1 MKVTKYKNNIS
12 IFIFIIVIGIALSI
26 LSYQYSSFTSDEI
39 KKIAEQDV
47 RSNAKIQT
55 YDLSRI
61 LVHSLDSIT
70 TNLKLLT
77 NLVLLNDTK
86 YSDVY
91 LLMNAAQDSTYNLT
105 HAYFLVDENGKLI
118 VASDSNAHGFINI
131 GNFSNEEYFTIP
143 KQTLKPYYS
152 SVIKSNNDYPE
163 LFLSFPITTYKD
175 DEIIH
180 DITGNQFYGIVG
192 ASISI
197 KSLGNFLQKE
207 LSSSFLSNVGLIDKT
222 GIILYARDQ
231 SLIGRHYLSD
241 EFQSLIPQELKE
253 NYNNILKNSLSGN
266 SATNDLTYKGLTTT
280 LSYQPIV
287 INDKH
292 LWTLYISTPH
302 QLASN
307 VGFLINQQKNF
318 STIIVI
324 VIGSIAI
331 GIAYLILSWNRSLKQ
346 AVDTRTSQLRFTNVS
361 LMDSNRK
368 LADANKQLK
377 VHDKMQKEFIN
388 IAAHELRTP
397 IMPILGEIEFIETQV
412 DPVKKTAYVDEEQ
425 IKLIIRNAKR
435 LDRLASDILDV
446 TRIESKSLKLN
457 KTYFSLKDLLI
468 GTVKDLTNQ
477 IGMDENSKKISINY
491 NPIEIT
497 VFADKDRINQVIY
510 NLLSNALKFTENGS
524 ITINTEVKDKNVLVI
539 VKDTGSGIDPEIF
552 PRLFCKFATK
562 SEKGTGL
569 GLYISK
575 NIVDAHGGKIWAKNN
590 SNEKGATF
598 IFSIPYIVKDDDF
611 EFQHLI

>member
-12 IFIFIIVIGIALSI
+12 VFLFIIIIGIALSI

-39 KKIAEQDV
+39 RKIAEQNV
-47 RSNAKIQT
+47 RSNGKIQT
-55 YDLSRI
+55 HDLSRI

-77 NLVLLNDTK
+77 NLILLNDTK
-86 YSDVY
+86 YSDIY
-91 LLMNAAQDSTYNLT
+91 LLMNSAQESTHNLT
-105 HAYFLVDENGKLI
+105 KAYFLVNEKGELVI
-118 VASDSNAHGFINI
+118 SSDMVNYSFDSKR
-131 GNFSNEEYFTIP
+131 NFSNDEYFIIP

-152 SVIKSNNDYPE
+152 SVIESNGDHPE
-163 LFLSFPITTYKD
+163 LFLSFPIIKYHD
-175 DEIIH
+175 DQITNEI
-180 DITGNQFYGIVG
+180 GKNRFYGIVV

-197 KSLGNFLQKE
+197 KSLGNFLQNE
-207 LSSSFLSNVGLIDKT
+207 LSSSFLSNLGLIDKT

-231 SLIGRHYLSD
+231 SLIGKNYLSN
-241 EFQSLIPQELKE
+241 EFQSLIPKEIKE
-253 NYNNILKNSLSGN
+253 NYNNILKTSLSGN

-280 LSYQPIV
+280 LSYQPII
-287 INDKH
+287 INGKH

-361 LMDSNRK
+361 LMESNRK

-397 IMPILGEIEFIETQV
+397 IMPILGEIEFIEHQL
-412 DPVKKTAYVDEEQ
+412 DPVQKTVSIDEEQ
-425 IKLIIRNAKR
+425 IKLLIRNAKR

-446 TRIESKSLKLN
+446 TRIESQSLKLN
-457 KTYFSLKDLLI
+457 KSYFSLKDLLVSTI
-468 GTVKDLTNQ
+468 KDITNQ
-477 IGMDENSKKISINY
+477 IGIEDDSKKVSINY
-491 NPIEIT
+491 KPIEIT
-497 VFADKDRINQVIY
+497 VYADKDRIQQVIS
-510 NLLSNALKFTENGS
+510 NLLSNALKFTENGF
-524 ITINTEVKDKNVLVI
+524 ITINTEVKDKNVIVT

-552 PRLFCKFATK
+552 PRLFCKFVTK

-575 NIVDAHGGKIWAKNN
+575 NIVDAHGGKIWAENN
-590 SNEKGATF
+590 DGKGATF
-598 IFSIPYIVKDDDF
+598 IFSMPYIMNDDDF
-611 EFQHLI
+611 EF

>member
-1 MKVTKYKNNIS
+1 MKVQKYKNNIS
-12 IFIFIIVIGIALSI
+12 IFIFIIIIGIALSI

-39 KKIAEQDV
+39 KKIAEQNV

-55 YDLSRI
+55 HDLSRI

-77 NLVLLNDTK
+77 NLILLNNTK
-86 YSDVY
+86 YSDIY
-91 LLMNAAQDSTYNLT
+91 LLMTSAQESTHNLT
-105 HAYFLVDENGKLI
+105 NTYFLVNEKGKLI
-118 VASDSNAHGFINI
+118 ISSDDTNDSFTNNR
-131 GNFSNEEYFTIP
+131 NFSNEEYFAIP

-152 SVIKSNNDYPE
+152 SVIESHGDRPE
-163 LFLSFPITTYKD
+163 LFLSFPIINYQD
-175 DEIIH
+175 NN
-180 DITGNQFYGIVG
+180 ITNTIGENKFYGIVV

-197 KSLGNFLQKE
+197 KSLGNFLQNE
-207 LSSSFLSNVGLIDKT
+207 LSSSFLSNLGLIDKT

-231 SLIGRHYLSD
+231 SLIGKNYLSN
-241 EFQSLIPQELKE
+241 EFQSLIPKEIKE
-253 NYNNILKNSLSGN
+253 NYNAILKNSLSGN

-280 LSYQPIV
+280 LSYQPII

-397 IMPILGEIEFIETQV
+397 IMPILGEIEFIEHQL
-412 DPVKKTAYVDEEQ
+412 DPVKKTANVDEEQ
-425 IKLIIRNAKR
+425 IKLLIRNAKR

-446 TRIESKSLKLN
+446 TKIESQSLKLN
-457 KTYFSLKDLLI
+457 KSYFSLKDLLM

-477 IGMDENSKKISINY
+477 IGLDDSKKITINY
-491 NPIEIT
+491 KPIEIT
-497 VFADKDRINQVIY
+497 IYADKDRIQQVIS

-524 ITINTEVKDKNVLVI
+524 ISITTKVKDKNVLVT
-539 VKDTGSGIDPEIF
+539 VNDTGSGIDPEIF

-575 NIVDAHGGKIWAKNN
+575 NIIDAHGGKIWAENN
-590 SNEKGATF
+590 SNAKGATF
-598 IFSIPYIVKDDDF
+598 TFSIPYIVENEDF
-611 EFQHLI
+611 EF